1 MKIILP
7 LGAQYACDFAYILIS
22 KEKYRIEYC
31 HFTSEKQLSE
41 STFLSNLY
49 QLTDAQLQKI
59 GQSKSI
65 THCATSAQPQQITI
79 TTQFGYEQ
87 QPGSEAILWRWQDT
101 CTTSEVNGYVA
112 QFKRLLG
119 LQ

>member
-49 QLTDAQLQKI
+49 QLTDTQLQKMDNRRASRI
-59 GQSKSI
+59 
-65 THCATSAQPQQITI
+65 A
-79 TTQFGYEQ
+79 
-87 QPGSEAILWRWQDT
+87 
-101 CTTSEVNGYVA
+101 
-112 QFKRLLG
+112 
-119 LQ
+119 LQVLNRNK